1 MMFRTECRLSR
12 KENLISIIRIIR
24 PSRKKR
30 QADGR
35 YTSLHILTM
44 RENCPGYPEQEIDDN
59 RYSVY
64 NRSVQNSARRRFLQ
78 IYSAKTESD
87 MR

>member
-1 MMFRTECRLSR
+1 MR
-12 KENLISIIRIIR
+12 KLFVRFLISIILYF
-24 PSRKKR
+24 PAFP
-30 QADGR
+30 QEAAGGR
-35 YTSLHILTM
+35 SLHILAM
-44 RENCPGYPEQEIDDN
+44 RENCPGYPDQEIDDN

-64 NRSVQNSARRRFLQ
+64 NGSVQNSARRRFLQ

>member
-1 MMFRTECRLSR
+1 
-12 KENLISIIRIIR
+12 
-24 PSRKKR
+24 
-30 QADGR
+30 
-35 YTSLHILTM
+35 M
-44 RENCPGYPEQEIDDN
+44 RENCPGYPDQEIDDN

-64 NRSVQNSARRRFLQ
+64 NGSVQNSARRRFLQ